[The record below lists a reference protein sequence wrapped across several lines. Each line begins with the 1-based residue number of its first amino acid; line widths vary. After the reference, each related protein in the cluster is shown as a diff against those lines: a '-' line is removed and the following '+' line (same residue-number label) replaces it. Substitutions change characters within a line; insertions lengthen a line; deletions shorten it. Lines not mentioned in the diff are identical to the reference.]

1 MLHLKNIAKANPK
14 TAEQYQLT
22 RDFGVEWLFSED
34 GKNWYEEQKNFS
46 PDTIKIAYLPSG
58 QVFAVEKDVT
68 GLNPEGMSVLELP
81 DITANRRI
89 NDSGFWFY
97 RDESLVYNYALK
109 AKVEREE
116 RIKTASSAVYDLEQ
130 DLLLGL
136 ISDEDKEKLRQSR
149 LYVRALRNLELT
161 TITDKTSFN
170 AIQWPQAPDLI

>member
-22 RDFGVEWLFSED
+22 RNFGVEWLFSED
-34 GKNWYEEQKNFS
+34 GKNWYEEQKNFA

-89 NDSGFWFY
+89 DDSGFWFY
-97 RDESLVYNYALK
+97 RAGDISYDYRLK
-109 AKVEREE
+109 AEVERED
-116 RIKTASSAVYDLEQ
+116 RIKNAGSQMYDLEQ
-130 DLLLGL
+130 DLLLSL
-136 ISDEDKEKLRQSR
+136 ISDRDKEKLKQAR
-149 LYVRALRNLELT
+149 LYVRALRNLDLT
-161 TITDKTSFN
+161 TVTDKTSFN